1 MDQSIFK
8 NVVFYKSVS
17 KVDQL
22 PQSLIPEIA
31 FVGRS
36 NVGKSALLNSLFGRK
51 NLVKVSSTP
60 GKTKLINFFLVNDQY
75 HFVDLPGYGYAKLSK
90 STLISWKNII
100 EAYLLNSKTLNLICL
115 LIDSRHKIMQSDSD
129 MIDWLKH
136 NNLSFAIILTK
147 CDKLPQCQVSQRV
160 NYYQSMVSFTP
171 IIPYSIKNER
181 FKSLFSEFL
190 VKHLE
195 SI

>member
-147 CDKLPQCQVSQRV
+147 CDKLPQYQVSQRV